1 MGNFNLNELPN
12 HPGKIAIVT
21 GANVGLGYQTTLGL
35 VQKKIKVIMA
45 CRDIEKGNNAKSDL
59 LKEVPDAQLEIFQID
74 LSSLKSVK
82 DFAEEF
88 QKNHNSLDLLINNAG
103 VMMPPYHKTEDG
115 FELQMAANYFGH
127 FALTGLLLDL
137 LKKTTGSRVVSL
149 SSLAHKKAKIDFKD
163 LQSEKEYSKY
173 KAYGQSKLACLMFA
187 RELQRKLDKH
197 NCKNPISL
205 AVHPGVSRTEL
216 FRHFPDWF
224 SIVFT
229 PIALLFTQDSK
240 EGSQPTLMASLDK
253 NINKGG
259 YYGPQGFNEMK
270 GNPGKAFVASQA
282 KNEDDSKKL
291 WEISEKETGVCYS
304 FLNVSF

>member
-1 MGNFNLNELPN
+1 MGKFNLNELAN
-12 HPGKIAIVT
+12 QPGQIAIVT
-21 GANVGLGYQTTLGL
+21 GANAGLGYQTTLGL

-45 CRDIEKGNNAKSDL
+45 CRDIEKGNNAKTDL
-59 LKEVPDAQLEIFQID
+59 LKEVPDAQLEILKID

-82 DFAEEF
+82 DFAKEF

-127 FALTGLLLDL
+127 FALTGILFDL
-137 LKKTTGSRVVSL
+137 LKKTSGSRVVNI
-149 SSLAHKKAKIDFKD
+149 SSLAHKNAKIDFED
-163 LQSEKEYSKY
+163 LQSEKNYSKY

-187 RELQRKLDKH
+187 RELQRKLDQH

-216 FRHFPDWF
+216 FRHLPNWV
-224 SIVFT
+224 SAVIT
-229 PIALLFTQDSK
+229 PLAPLFTQDSK
-240 EGSQPTLMASLDK
+240 EGSHPTLMASLDK
-253 NINKGG
+253 DVNNGG
-259 YYGPQGFNEMK
+259 YYGPQGFQEMK

-282 KNEDDSKKL
+282 KDEEDLTKL
-291 WEISEKETGVCYS
+291 WKISEKETGVLFS
-304 FLNVSF
+304 F